1 MSSAVLTP
9 YRQAL
14 ADAAAKKKAS
24 AKPNRAKVLHPYT
37 AKAVRITLDVT
48 AFTEEQLF
56 SRARTNE
63 LVMARAY
70 VYLILRHF
78 HKWTLQRIADEFCKD
93 HGTVLSSLRKLNEL
107 YETDRHYRMQ
117 ITHVLQRAVTHWT
130 KVEALSV

>member
-1 MSSAVLTP
+1 MSTAVLTP
-9 YRQAL
+9 YRQAI
-14 ADAAAKKKAS
+14 ADVAAKKK

-37 AKAVRITLDVT
+37 IKAVRITLDVT

-78 HKWTLQRIADEFCKD
+78 HKWTLQRIADEFMRD

-107 YETDRHYRMQ
+107 YESDKHYRMQ
-117 ITHVLQRAVTHWT
+117 ITHVLQKAVTHWT